1 MIRRDGDSLFV
12 EGALTLGTVSA
23 LADAAREHLRGARVV
38 DFRGVSE
45 VDSSAVALALEWLR
59 QAAESKSGLRLVNL
73 PVAMKNLAKKMQRFL
88 TSEDGP
94 TAVEYA
100 VMLALI
106 IIVCLTAINAIG
118 TKANTTFTNVGNSI
132 GT

>member
-1 MIRRDGDSLFV
+1 VIRREGDSLFV

-73 PVAMKNLAKKMQRFL
+73 PVAMQNLAKL
-88 TSEDGP
+88 YGVSELLQPASG
-94 TAVEYA
+94 
-100 VMLALI
+100 
-106 IIVCLTAINAIG
+106 
-118 TKANTTFTNVGNSI
+118 
-132 GT
+132 